1 MLVMCNV
8 EQYFENNI
16 VLNQNKYKG
25 INFMNSDYS
34 YALHT
39 DKYQLNMM
47 YAYWKRG
54 THNKQTVFEAYFRQN
69 PFNNGYTVFAG
80 LERIVR
86 YIENLHFTESDI
98 EYLATQN
105 ENYDQGFL
113 DELRK
118 FKFTGNI
125 YSVQEGE
132 IVFPN
137 EPLIR
142 VEARVFEAQLIE
154 TALLNFMNY
163 QTLIATKASRII
175 QVTRGDTVVE
185 FGSRRAQ
192 ESDAAVWGARAAYIV
207 GFDGTSNVL
216 AGKMFDIPALGTNAH
231 SWIQNHD
238 SEYEAFENFVD
249 ALPDH
254 AILLVDTYDTLKS
267 GIPNAIKIGRLL
279 KERGKKLKA
288 IRLDSGDLA
297 RLSIEG
303 RKMLDEAG
311 FEDVEIM
318 ASSDLDEEVILHLKM
333 QGAKITSWGIGTKL
347 ITGGDWPALGGVYK
361 IVAREVNGNLEPVIK
376 LSEDAIKI
384 TTPGPKKTYRIIN
397 KQTNKSEGDYIAFSH
412 EEVTDKPLKMF
423 DPIFPHK
430 FKYVE
435 DYEALDLMKPIFIN
449 GNRVYD
455 LPSME
460 EMRAYHKQQIG
471 YIWDET
477 LRYLNPQTYFVDLS
491 QEVWDMKQ
499 ALIKK
504 YSKRDK

>member
-1 MLVMCNV
+1 MCNI
-8 EQYFENNI
+8 EQVKLYKTNDILINI
-16 VLNQNKYKG
+16 REATVY
-25 INFMNSDYS
+25 MNSDYS

-39 DKYQLNMM
+39 DKYQINMM
-47 YAYWKRG
+47 YAYWKHG
-54 THNKQTVFEAYFRQN
+54 THNRQTVFEAYFRRN

-86 YIENLHFTESDI
+86 YIENLRFTESDL
-98 EYLATQN
+98 EFLATEE
-105 ENYDQGFL
+105 ENYDSDFL
-113 DELRK
+113 DELRN

-125 YSVQEGE
+125 YSMQEGE

-163 QTLIATKASRII
+163 QTLIATKASRIM
-175 QVTRGDTVVE
+175 QVAKGDSVVE
-185 FGSRRAQ
+185 FGTRRAQ
-192 ESDAAVWGARAAYIV
+192 ETDAAIWGTRAAYIA

-216 AGKMFDIPALGTNAH
+216 AGKMFNIPTAGTNAH

-238 SEYEAFENFVD
+238 TEYEAFEKYIT
-249 ALPDH
+249 ALPDQSV
-254 AILLVDTYDTLKS
+254 LLVDTYDTLKS

-279 KERGKKLKA
+279 EKQGKKLKA

-303 RKMLDEAG
+303 RKMLDAAG
-311 FEDVEIM
+311 MEHVKIM

-333 QGAKITSWGIGTKL
+333 QGAKIDSWGIGTKL

-361 IVAREVNGNLEPVIK
+361 LVAREVNGELEPVIK
-376 LSEDAIKI
+376 LSEDAVKI

-397 KQTNKSEGDYIAFSH
+397 TKTNKSEGDYIAFSH
-412 EEVTDKPLKMF
+412 EKVTDKPLKMF

-430 FKYVE
+430 YKYVE
-435 DYEALDLMKPIFIN
+435 NYEALDLMQPIFIN
-449 GNRVYD
+449 GKRLYD

-460 EMRAYHKQQIG
+460 AIRAYHKQQIG

-477 LRYLNPQTYFVDLS
+477 LRLLNPQTYFVDLS

-499 ALIKK
+499 SLIKK
-504 YSKRDK
+504 HSKREQ

>member
-1 MLVMCNV
+1 
-8 EQYFENNI
+8 
-16 VLNQNKYKG
+16 
-25 INFMNSDYS
+25 MNDYS
-34 YALHT
+34 LALHT
-39 DKYQLNMM
+39 DKYQINMM
-47 YAYWKRG
+47 YAYWKNN
-54 THNKQTVFEAYFRQN
+54 THHKKAVFEAYFRRN
-69 PFNNGYTVFAG
+69 PFKNGYTVFAG
-80 LERIVR
+80 LERIVK
-86 YIENLHFTESDI
+86 YINNLSFTDDDI
-98 EYLATQN
+98 AYLATQE
-105 ENYDQGFL
+105 ENYEEEFL
-113 DELRK
+113 TELRN
-118 FKFTGNI
+118 FKFTGDI
-125 YSVQEGE
+125 FSVQEGE

-154 TALLNFMNY
+154 TAMLNFMNY
-163 QTLIATKASRII
+163 QTLIATKASRIM
-175 QVTRGDTVVE
+175 QVTKGDTVVE

-192 ESDAAVWGARAAYIV
+192 ECDAAVWGARAAYIV

-216 AGKMFDIPALGTNAH
+216 AGKLFDIPTKGTNAH

-238 SEYEAFENFVD
+238 SEEEAFKNFVT
-249 ALPDH
+249 ALPDQ

-267 GIPNAIKIGRLL
+267 GIPNAIKIGKMLE
-279 KERGKKLKA
+279 KQGKTLKA

-303 RKMLDEAG
+303 RKILDAAG
-311 FEDVEIM
+311 MEHVEIM

-361 IVAREVNGNLEPVIK
+361 LVAREKNGELASVIK
-376 LSEDAIKI
+376 LSEDVAKI

-397 KQTNKSEGDYIAFSH
+397 KETNKSEGDYIAFAY

-430 FKYVE
+430 YKYVE

-449 GNRVYD
+449 GKQVYD
-455 LPSME
+455 LPSVE
-460 EMRAYHKQQIG
+460 EIRAYHKQQIN

-477 LRYLNPQTYFVDLS
+477 LRLLNPQTYFVDLS
-491 QEVWDMKQ
+491 QDVWDMKQ
-499 ALIKK
+499 KLIKK
-504 YSKRDK
+504 YSDR

>member
-1 MLVMCNV
+1 MCNI
-8 EQYFENNI
+8 EQVKLYKTNDILINI
-16 VLNQNKYKG
+16 REATVY
-25 INFMNSDYS
+25 MNSDYS

-39 DKYQLNMM
+39 DKYQINMM
-47 YAYWKRG
+47 YAYWKQG
-54 THNKQTVFEAYFRQN
+54 THNNQTVFEAYFRKN
-69 PFNNGYTVFAG
+69 PFNNGYTDFAG

-98 EYLATQN
+98 DFLATQD
-105 ENYDQGFL
+105 ENYDQWIL
-113 DELRK
+113 YELRQ
-118 FKFTGNI
+118 FKFTDNI

-216 AGKMFDIPALGTNAH
+216 AGKMFDIPALGSNAH

-238 SEYEAFENFVD
+238 SEYEGFENFVD

-279 KERGKKLKA
+279 EKQGKKLKA

-303 RKMLDEAG
+303 RKMLDAAG
-311 FEDVEIM
+311 MEHVKIM

-361 IVAREVNGNLEPVIK
+361 LVAREKDGQLVPVIK
-376 LSEDAIKI
+376 LSEDIEKI

-397 KQTNKSEGDYIAFSH
+397 KETNKSEGDYVAFDY
-412 EEVTDKPLKMF
+412 ETVDDQPLKMF

-430 FKYVE
+430 YKYVYN
-435 DYEALDLMKPIFIN
+435 YEALDLMKPIYIN
-449 GNRVYD
+449 GKQVYD
-455 LPSME
+455 LSSIE
-460 EMRAYHKQQIG
+460 DIKAYHEQQIN

-477 LRYLNPQTYFVDLS
+477 LRLLNPKTYFVDLS
-491 QEVWDMKQ
+491 LDVWQMKQ
-499 ALIKK
+499 DLIQK
-504 YSKRDK
+504 YMKDE

>member
-1 MLVMCNV
+1 
-8 EQYFENNI
+8 
-16 VLNQNKYKG
+16 
-25 INFMNSDYS
+25 MNDYS
-34 YALHT
+34 LALHT
-39 DKYQLNMM
+39 DKYQINMM
-47 YAYWKRG
+47 YAYWKNN
-54 THNKQTVFEAYFRQN
+54 THHKKAVFEAYFRRN
-69 PFNNGYTVFAG
+69 PFKNGYTVFAG
-80 LERIVR
+80 LERIVK
-86 YIENLHFTESDI
+86 YIKNLSFTDDDI
-98 EYLATQN
+98 AYLATQE
-105 ENYDQGFL
+105 ENYEEEFL
-113 DELRK
+113 TELRN
-118 FKFTGNI
+118 FKFTGDI
-125 YSVQEGE
+125 FSVQEGE

-154 TALLNFMNY
+154 TAMLNFMNY
-163 QTLIATKASRII
+163 QTLIATKASRIM
-175 QVTRGDTVVE
+175 QVTKGDTVVE

-192 ESDAAVWGARAAYIV
+192 ECDAAVWGARAAYIV

-216 AGKMFDIPALGTNAH
+216 AGKLFDIPTRGTNAH

-238 SEYEAFENFVD
+238 SEEEAFKNFVT
-249 ALPDH
+249 ALPDQ

-267 GIPNAIKIGRLL
+267 GIPNAIKIGKMLE
-279 KERGKKLKA
+279 KQGKTLKA

-303 RKMLDEAG
+303 RKILDAAG
-311 FEDVEIM
+311 MEHVEIM

-361 IVAREVNGNLEPVIK
+361 LVAREKNGELASVIK
-376 LSEDAIKI
+376 LSEDVAKI

-397 KQTNKSEGDYIAFSH
+397 KETNKSEGDYIAFAY

-430 FKYVE
+430 YKYVE

-449 GNRVYD
+449 GKQVYD
-455 LPSME
+455 LPSVE
-460 EMRAYHKQQIG
+460 EIRAYHKQQIN

-477 LRYLNPQTYFVDLS
+477 LRLLNPQTYFVDLS
-491 QEVWDMKQ
+491 QDVWDMKQ
-499 ALIKK
+499 KLIKK
-504 YSKRDK
+504 YSDR

>member
-1 MLVMCNV
+1 
-8 EQYFENNI
+8 
-16 VLNQNKYKG
+16 
-25 INFMNSDYS
+25 MNSDYS

-39 DKYQLNMM
+39 DKYQINMM
-47 YAYWKRG
+47 YAYWKHG
-54 THNKQTVFEAYFRQN
+54 THNRQTVFEAYFRKN

-80 LERIVR
+80 LERMVR
-86 YIENLHFTESDI
+86 YIENLRFTESDI
-98 EYLATQN
+98 DYLATQE
-105 ENYDQGFL
+105 ENYDQAFL
-113 DELRK
+113 DELRQ

-163 QTLIATKASRII
+163 QTLIATKASRIM
-175 QVTRGDTVVE
+175 QVTKGDTVVE

-192 ESDAAVWGARAAYIV
+192 ETDAALWGARAAYIA

-216 AGKMFDIPALGTNAH
+216 AGKMFHIPTAGTNAH
-231 SWIQNHD
+231 SWIQNHET
-238 SEYEAFENFVD
+238 EYEAFEQYIT
-249 ALPDH
+249 ALPDQS
-254 AILLVDTYDTLKS
+254 ILLVDTYDTLSS

-279 KERGKKLKA
+279 EKQGKRLKA

-311 FEDVEIM
+311 MEHVQIM

-333 QGAKITSWGIGTKL
+333 QGAKIDSWGIGTKL

-361 IVAREVNGNLEPVIK
+361 LVAREVNGKLEPVIK
-376 LSEDAIKI
+376 LSEDAVKI

-397 KQTNKSEGDYIAFSH
+397 RETNKSEGDYIAFSH
-412 EEVTDKPLKMF
+412 EEVTEKPLKMF

-430 FKYVE
+430 YKYVE
-435 DYEALDLMKPIFIN
+435 NYEALDLMQPIFMN
-449 GNRVYD
+449 GKRVYD

-460 EMRAYHKQQIG
+460 AIRAYHQQQIG

-477 LRYLNPQTYFVDLS
+477 LRLLNPQTYFVDLS
-491 QEVWDMKQ
+491 LDVWNMKQ
-499 ALIKK
+499 QLIKQH
-504 YSKRDK
+504 SKRD

>member
-1 MLVMCNV
+1 
-8 EQYFENNI
+8 
-16 VLNQNKYKG
+16 
-25 INFMNSDYS
+25 MNDYS
-34 YALHT
+34 LALHT
-39 DKYQLNMM
+39 DKYQINMM
-47 YAYWKRG
+47 YAYWKNN
-54 THNKQTVFEAYFRQN
+54 THHKKAVFEAYFRRN
-69 PFNNGYTVFAG
+69 PFKNGYTVFAG
-80 LERIVR
+80 LERIVK
-86 YIENLHFTESDI
+86 YINNLSFTDDDI
-98 EYLATQN
+98 AYLATQE
-105 ENYDQGFL
+105 ENYEEEFL
-113 DELRK
+113 TELRN
-118 FKFTGNI
+118 FKFTGDI
-125 YSVQEGE
+125 FSVQEGE

-154 TALLNFMNY
+154 TAMLNFMNY
-163 QTLIATKASRII
+163 QTLIATKASRIM
-175 QVTRGDTVVE
+175 QVTKGDTVVE

-192 ESDAAVWGARAAYIV
+192 ECDAAVWGARAAYIV

-216 AGKMFDIPALGTNAH
+216 AGKLFDIPTRGTNAH

-238 SEYEAFENFVD
+238 SEEEAFKNFVT
-249 ALPDH
+249 ALPDQ

-267 GIPNAIKIGRLL
+267 GIPNAIKIGKMLE
-279 KERGKKLKA
+279 KQGKTLKA

-303 RKMLDEAG
+303 RKILDAAG
-311 FEDVEIM
+311 MEHVEIM

-361 IVAREVNGNLEPVIK
+361 LVAREKNGELASVIK
-376 LSEDAIKI
+376 LSEDVAKI

-397 KQTNKSEGDYIAFSH
+397 KETNKSEGDYIAFAY

-430 FKYVE
+430 YKYVE

-449 GNRVYD
+449 GKQVYD
-455 LPSME
+455 LPSVE
-460 EMRAYHKQQIG
+460 EIRAYHKQQIN

-477 LRYLNPQTYFVDLS
+477 LRLLNPQTYFVDLS
-491 QEVWDMKQ
+491 QDVWDMKQ
-499 ALIKK
+499 KLIKK
-504 YSKRDK
+504 YSDR